1 MCWLVGWLVG
11 YSIGTIAYSFHRNM
25 SMTVQA
31 VRIQLFIRVL
41 TVSILNGLVGWL
53 AVVGYSIG
61 TIACSFHRNVNDST
75 VT

>member
-1 MCWLVGWLVG
+1 
-11 YSIGTIAYSFHRNM
+11 M

-61 TIACSFHRNVNDST
+61 TIACSFHCNVNDST
-75 VT
+75 GSPHTIVYPGVDS